1 MDQEGLERLD
11 SRDGP
16 PQPAQQHAGDY
27 QQQRQDELGDQL
39 VGTCGQVA
47 SAWSARPCLGPHL
60 DMSSL

>member
-1 MDQEGLERLD
+1 MAR
-11 SRDGP
+11 
-16 PQPAQQHAGDY
+16 PAEQHAGDY